1 VFARHIADGK
11 GVAPADYSARDL
23 ARLADIPV
31 DCTVELGRH
40 MIPLR
45 DALELRRGSFVP
57 TNRLADE
64 PVELRLGG
72 RLAAYGELVVID
84 DQIGIRVSELAR

>member
-1 VFARHIADGK
+1 MAL
-11 GVAPADYSARDL
+11 ADYSERDL

-31 DCTVELGRH
+31 NCTVELGRR

-45 DALELRRGSFVP
+45 EALELHRGSFVP
-57 TNRLADE
+57 TNRLANE

-84 DQIGIRVSELAR
+84 DEIGIRVSELAR